1 MNKKH
6 GYIPWEYAIIVCA
19 VTLLV
24 VIAGSCCLGVLVNI
38 VKAKNGKEARQKTD
52 YAVKSQGHS
61 IVRFLD
67 VFGKKDD

>member
-1 MNKKH
+1 MD
-6 GYIPWEYAIIVCA
+6 YT
-19 VTLLV
+19 VTVLV
-24 VIAGSCCLGVLVNI
+24 VIAGTCCLGVLVNK
-38 VKAKNGKEARQKTD
+38 VRAKDGKDARQKTN

>member
-24 VIAGSCCLGVLVNI
+24 VIVVVLLTTLFGTGV
-38 VKAKNGKEARQKTD
+38 
-52 YAVKSQGHS
+52 
-61 IVRFLD
+61 
-67 VFGKKDD
+67 

>member
-1 MNKKH
+1 MD
-6 GYIPWEYAIIVCA
+6 YT
-19 VTLLV
+19 VTVLV